1 MSGAEWFVGGRSGAA
16 GSFGSAAEPFRVDQ
30 CGGSVVMNC
39 DGFQNRGEFE
49 ASTYMIWTG
58 QRQNTAG
65 KIDKWDCYFNSVA
78 CAVLQFREVH
88 PIHKTCPQNRGCSVE
103 GEQEW
108 VTAVLNC

>member
-1 MSGAEWFVGGRSGAA
+1 
-16 GSFGSAAEPFRVDQ
+16 
-30 CGGSVVMNC
+30 MNC